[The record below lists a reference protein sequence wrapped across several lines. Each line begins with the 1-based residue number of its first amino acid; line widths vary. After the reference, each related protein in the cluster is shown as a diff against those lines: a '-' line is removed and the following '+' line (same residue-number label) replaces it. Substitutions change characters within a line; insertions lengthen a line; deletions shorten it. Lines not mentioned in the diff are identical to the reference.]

1 MTISRL
7 LAGLTVALATT
18 AASAQ
23 DASPKLPDY
32 AKTLTELSA
41 VQPTGGAGG
50 SGYAKVQVVTILGDA
65 SKPGPYAQLLK
76 VGANAQIAAHH
87 HAGDRVGTVL
97 KGTWHFGYGTQFDKA
112 KLKTLP
118 VGSVYTEPSHGA
130 HFAMT
135 GNEPVIVLITGKVP
149 PTRCTKIRPTIRRQ
163 DKAGS
168 RLGRPVAGPSRMD
181 TSGGEPRRGEA
192 VRRAHGFAAVMMPR
206 WSCEA

>member
-7 LAGLTVALATT
+7 LAGVAVAIATT

-23 DASPKLPDY
+23 DASPRLPEY
-32 AKTLTELSA
+32 AKTITELSA

-50 SGYAKVQVVTILGDA
+50 SGNEKVQVVTILGDA

-97 KGTWHFGYGTQFDKA
+97 QGTWHFGYGTQFDKA
-112 KLKTLP
+112 TLKTLP
-118 VGSVYTEPSHGA
+118 VGSVYTEPSNGP

-135 GNEPVIVLITGKVP
+135 GNEPVVVLITGTGPTDTVYENP
-149 PTRCTKIRPTIRRQ
+149 ADDPTRKP
-163 DKAGS
+163 
-168 RLGRPVAGPSRMD
+168 
-181 TSGGEPRRGEA
+181 
-192 VRRAHGFAAVMMPR
+192 
-206 WSCEA
+206 

>member
-1 MTISRL
+1 MKTLRL
-7 LAGLTVALATT
+7 LVLIGVSVAALKG

-23 DASPKLPDY
+23 DGAKLPDY
-32 AKTLTELSA
+32 AKTLSELST
-41 VQPTGGAGG
+41 VGPTGGAGG
-50 SGYAKVQVVTILGDA
+50 SGNAKVQVVTILGDA

-118 VGSVYTEPSHGA
+118 VGSVYTEPSNGP

-135 GNEPVIVLITGKVP
+135 GNEPVIVLITGTGP
-149 PTRCTKIRPTIRRQ
+149 TDTIYENPADDPTRKP
-163 DKAGS
+163 
-168 RLGRPVAGPSRMD
+168 
-181 TSGGEPRRGEA
+181 
-192 VRRAHGFAAVMMPR
+192 
-206 WSCEA
+206 